1 MMYQP
6 TLNKTL
12 SIIYPTLPSL
22 TAIEEVVRKSW
33 ESGIV
38 TVGPTVRAFEEET
51 CRYTGAR
58 HTIAF
63 SSCTAGLMLVPR
75 AMNLP
80 PGGEVIVPSFTFAA
94 TAQALVWN
102 GLIPVFTDCLPG
114 TCTLDPEDV
123 ERNITSK
130 TVAICP
136 VYIYGLPPD
145 IEPLLEIGKRKN
157 IPVYFD
163 SAQGL
168 GSTYRGVT
176 AGSFGACEVFSLS
189 PTKVVTAMEGGL
201 ITTNDD
207 ALAARLRSMRD
218 YGKDPENGEDMIHFG
233 LSARMGEINAAVGM
247 LSLRNIE
254 QLVNSR
260 LHWISAYRERLGR
273 LPGCWVQSFPADR
286 TTSGNYFV
294 LFVSDKA
301 RRTRDEMYHRLKDA
315 GIQTKRYF
323 YPPVHMQTAFQ
334 RVPIRVSSRISNTI
348 KAGYEGLAL
357 PLYSH
362 MMEEQFERV
371 CRQVEDLLL
380 VTTNDA
386 QRNARGGRLAA

>member
-1 MMYQP
+1 MANEQ
-6 TLNKTL
+6 TAKTPL

-22 TAIEEVVRKSW
+22 AEIETVVHNSW
-33 ESGIV
+33 KSGIV
-38 TVGPTVRAFEEET
+38 TVGPTVRTFEEEVS
-51 CRYTGAR
+51 RYTGAR
-58 HTIAF
+58 HAIAF

-75 AMNLP
+75 AMNFP
-80 PGGEVIVPSFTFAA
+80 PGSEVIVPSFTFAA

-102 GLIPVFTDCLPG
+102 GLIPVFCECLPG
-114 TCTLDPEDV
+114 SCTLDPEDV
-123 ERNITSK
+123 ERNITPK

-145 IEPLLEIGKRKN
+145 IEALLDIGKRKG

-168 GSTYRGVT
+168 GATYRGVS
-176 AGSFGACEVFSLS
+176 AGGFGACEVFSLS
-189 PTKVVTAMEGGL
+189 PTKVVTAIEGGL
-201 ITTNDD
+201 VTTNDD
-207 ALAARLRSMRD
+207 ALAGRLRSLRD
-218 YGKDPENGEDMIHFG
+218 YGKDPANGEDMLYFG
-233 LSARMGEINAAVGM
+233 LSARMGELNAAVGL

-254 QLVNSR
+254 QLVSSR
-260 LHWISAYRERLGR
+260 LRWITAYRERLGN
-273 LPGCWVQSFPADR
+273 LPGCWVQRVSSDR

-294 LFVSDKA
+294 LFISDKA
-301 RRTRDEMYHRLKDA
+301 RRTRDEMYYALKEA

-334 RVPIRVSSRISNTI
+334 RVPIRVSTRIANTV

-362 MMEEQFERV
+362 MTETQFERV
-371 CRQVEDLLL
+371 CRQVEALLRVEAEEIQQTVRVGL
-380 VTTNDA
+380 
-386 QRNARGGRLAA
+386 LAA

>member
-1 MMYQP
+1 MEYQQ
-6 TLNKTL
+6 TLTKTL
-12 SIIYPTLPSL
+12 SIIYPTLPPL
-22 TAIEEVVRKSW
+22 TAVEEVVRQSW

-58 HTIAF
+58 NAIAF

-80 PGGEVIVPSFTFAA
+80 PGSEVIVPSFTFAA

-123 ERNITSK
+123 ERNITAK

-145 IEPLLEIGKRKN
+145 IEPLLDIGKRKG

-168 GSTYRGVT
+168 GSTYRGVP
-176 AGSFGACEVFSLS
+176 AGGFGTCEVFSLS
-189 PTKVVTAMEGGL
+189 PTKVVTAMEGG
-201 ITTNDD
+201 IVTTNDD

-218 YGKDPENGEDMIHFG
+218 YGKDPANGEDMIHFG

-254 QLVNSR
+254 QLVSAR
-260 LHWISAYRERLGR
+260 LRWISAYRERLGR
-273 LPGCWVQSFPADR
+273 LPGCWVQSFPSDR

-294 LFVSDKA
+294 LFVTDKA

-334 RVPIRVSSRISNTI
+334 RVPIRVSTRINNTV

-362 MMEEQFERV
+362 MAEEQFERV
-371 CRQVEDLLL
+371 CRQVEEILL
-380 VTTNDA
+380 VDA
-386 QRNARGGRLAA
+386 REAQQPPRGGRLAA

>member
-1 MMYQP
+1 MGATMEKSQGQQQP
-6 TLNKTL
+6 L
-12 SIIYPTLPSL
+12 SIIHPTLPSF
-22 TAIEEVVRKSW
+22 AEIERVVRSSW

-38 TVGPTVRAFEEET
+38 TVGPTVRTFEEEV
-51 CRYTGAR
+51 CQYTGVRYA
-58 HTIAF
+58 IAF
-63 SSCTAGLMLVPR
+63 SSCTAGLMLAPR

-80 PGGEVIVPSFTFAA
+80 PGSEVIVPSFTFTA

-123 ERNITSK
+123 ERNITPK

-145 IEPLLEIGKRKN
+145 IEPLTDISARKGV
-157 IPVYFD
+157 PLYFD

-168 GSTYRGVT
+168 GATYRGVT
-176 AGSFGACEVFSLS
+176 AGGFGTCEVFSLS
-189 PTKVVTAMEGGL
+189 PTKVVTAMEGG
-201 ITTNDD
+201 IVTTNDNL
-207 ALAARLRSMRD
+207 LADRLRSMRD
-218 YGKDPENGEDMIHFG
+218 YGKDPANGEDMLYFG
-233 LSARMGEINAAVGM
+233 LSARMGEVNAAVGL

-254 QLVNSR
+254 QLVR
-260 LHWISAYRERLGR
+260 VRRQWIDAYRERLGR
-273 LPGCWVQSFPADR
+273 IPGCRAQEMPADR

-301 RRTRDEMYHRLKDA
+301 RRARDELYYALKEA

-334 RVPIRVSSRISNTI
+334 RVPIRVSSRIANTT
-348 KAGYEGLAL
+348 KAAYEGLAL

-362 MMEEQFERV
+362 MTEEQFERV
-371 CRQVEDLLL
+371 CGQVESLLGVD
-380 VTTNDA
+380 VTELR
-386 QRNARGGRLAA
+386 QAA

>member
-1 MMYQP
+1 MKNEQMQDKP
-6 TLNKTL
+6 L

-22 TAIEEVVRKSW
+22 AEIESVVRNSW
-33 ESGIV
+33 ESGVV
-38 TVGPTVRAFEEET
+38 TVGPTVRAFEEEMV
-51 CRYTGAR
+51 RYTGAR
-58 HTIAF
+58 YAIAF

-102 GLIPVFTDCLPG
+102 GLIPVFCECLPG

-123 ERNITSK
+123 ERNITPK

-145 IEPLLEIGKRKN
+145 LDALLDLSKRKG

-168 GSTYRGVT
+168 GSTYRGVP
-176 AGSFGACEVFSLS
+176 AGGFGTCEVFSLS

-201 ITTNDD
+201 VTTNDD
-207 ALAARLRSMRD
+207 DLARRLRSMRD
-218 YGKDPENGEDMIHFG
+218 YGKDPTNGEDMLYFG
-233 LSARMGEINAAVGM
+233 LSARIGELNAAVGL

-254 QLVNSR
+254 QLVSSR
-260 LHWISAYRERLGR
+260 ARLIAAYRERLGN
-273 LPGCWVQSFPADR
+273 LPGCWVQSMPSDR

-294 LFVSDKA
+294 LFISDKA
-301 RRTRDEMYHRLKDA
+301 RRTRDEMYYALKEA

-334 RVPIRVSSRISNTI
+334 RVPIRVSSRITNTI
-348 KAGYEGLAL
+348 KAGYESLAL

-362 MMEEQFERV
+362 MTDEQFERV
-371 CRQVEDLLL
+371 CRRVEPLLGVDSAEVQQTVRVGL
-380 VTTNDA
+380 
-386 QRNARGGRLAA
+386 LAA